1 MNRINKTCAEIQ
13 TDGGFEYRLQSNIL
27 NQTNTPD
34 CDQSW
39 YSQVCVS
46 VLKLHHYTHTW
57 SDQSWYSEVCVCFC
71 PLSIL
76 LCLVCSGRASD
87 SRSIRSWNTD
97 GCC

>member
-13 TDGGFEYRLQSNIL
+13 TDGGFEYRLQSNIM

-46 VLKLHHYTHTW
+46 VLKLHHYTHT
-57 SDQSWYSEVCVCFC
+57 
-71 PLSIL
+71 
-76 LCLVCSGRASD
+76 
-87 SRSIRSWNTD
+87 
-97 GCC
+97 